1 MLIAMIRY
9 PQFRFKNNKNRGIY
23 QMKQKF
29 TLIELLVVIA
39 IIAILAG
46 MLLPALNNARAS
58 GMGASCKNNLKQVE
72 LHIHSY
78 YNTFKHYPSLIQNQ
92 KFEVWDEALSEYEGM
107 PKNVAFC
114 PVLKPKYERWRVYGR
129 EETLKDSD
137 ANIGLHAYDV
147 LDAVNTKRRSFFIRI
162 EKLKQPSRISTHTD
176 SITSKGVVHSEAK
189 LQNPGYGIYA
199 MVHNQRCNVSFIDG
213 HVESKNPAGLADIAK
228 ARNFTYYN
236 YTTGPRANTGVDVKY
251 KVNLQ

>member
-1 MLIAMIRY
+1 
-9 PQFRFKNNKNRGIY
+9 
-23 QMKQKF
+23 MKQKF

-58 GMGASCKNNLKQVE
+58 GMGAKCKNNLKQIE
-72 LHIHSY
+72 LHIHAY
-78 YNTFKHYPSLIQNQ
+78 YHTYNHYPSLIQNQ
-92 KFEVWDEALSEYEGM
+92 KFEVWDEALIEYEGM
-107 PKNVAFC
+107 PKNIAFC

-129 EETLKDSD
+129 EETLGGTDE
-137 ANIGLHAYDV
+137 NIGLYAYSV
-147 LDAVNTKRRSFFIRI
+147 QDAVKTTRKSFFIRI
-162 EKLKQPSRISTHTD
+162 EKLKQPSRISTHVD

-236 YTTGPRANTGVDVKY
+236 YTTGPRANTGVEIKY